1 MPDDKNWTWV
11 LERRCLDC
19 GFFAS
24 EFEATKTGA
33 AVRDLGVRWAAVL
46 GRSDV
51 AKRPS
56 PAVWSPLEYGCHVR
70 DVFRIF
76 DRRLAMM
83 IEQVDPRFENWDQDK
98 TAIDDDYAN
107 QQAEAVKEELLS
119 AAARLADRFDSV
131 HADNGSAAGSA
142 AMAQCLRCKPSR
154 STCCTT
160 PCIISGT
167 LAPPSRLTDS
177 AYSCATT
184 RRWPI
189 SSHATVSHARR
200 TARRTQ
206 SDSR

>member
-1 MPDDKNWTWV
+1 MKSSIVPDYKNWTWV
-11 LERRCLDC
+11 LERRCPDC
-19 GFFAS
+19 GFFAG

-119 AAARLADRFDSV
+119 AAAQLADRFDSV
-131 HADNGSAAGSA
+131 HADQWQRRGFRSDGSVFTVQTIAQYLLHDPVHHLWDVGAAI
-142 AMAQCLRCKPSR
+142 P
-154 STCCTT
+154 
-160 PCIISGT
+160 
-167 LAPPSRLTDS
+167 
-177 AYSCATT
+177 AY
-184 RRWPI
+184 
-189 SSHATVSHARR
+189 
-200 TARRTQ
+200 
-206 SDSR
+206 